1 MSSPFAAKLL
11 YGRHELRRTLCWADH
26 QPSNRPT
33 RADISPARLGP
44 WVLRIRVVV
53 ENIVVGKLADLDGHA
68 PDVLLVRHLA
78 VRAFDGLLLA
88 GQAKCLPKIHVC
100 RRYSRDVLYPAFG
113 PRRWETQP
121 HLSCRRAGLSSIS
134 RSVQRRQQFVT
145 LRPGEGDIASMM

>member
-68 PDVLLVRHLA
+68 PDVLLSAIWPYVLSMVSCSPAR
-78 VRAFDGLLLA
+78 
-88 GQAKCLPKIHVC
+88 PNVC